1 MNTQSSTG
9 RYGDRVLEQ
18 PAVVS
23 SANDAQPQSGLA
35 HLVTNPLGVKLHS
48 LCASDSPAGM
58 HLLDTLPAHLFG
70 NDGAVQG

>member
-1 MNTQSSTG
+1 MNTQSPTG
-9 RYGDRVLEQ
+9 RDGDRILEQ

-23 SANDAQPQSGLA
+23 SVHDAQPHSGLA

-58 HLLDTLPAHLFG
+58 HLLDTLPPHLFG
-70 NDGAVQG
+70 GDAAVQA